1 MQTYFV
7 QIITVQIESVVK
19 VGLIKIVVHEE
30 LYCFKAINADLNLN
44 LIMIVCYVYRFNL
57 IVTMSSLSLR
67 THSQSSSSSFL
78 QQQSKR
84 SGGGGSGGDSKKKDS
99 QYIIRLVGL
108 AMREAL
114 NYYVSFCFLCVVLCM
129 VVG

>member
-1 MQTYFV
+1 M
-7 QIITVQIESVVK
+7 
-19 VGLIKIVVHEE
+19 
-30 LYCFKAINADLNLN
+30 
-44 LIMIVCYVYRFNL
+44 
-57 IVTMSSLSLR
+57 
-67 THSQSSSSSFL
+67 FL

-84 SGGGGSGGDSKKKDS
+84 SGGGGGSGGSGGDSKKKDS
-99 QYIIRLVGL
+99 AYIFRLVGL

>member
-1 MQTYFV
+1 M
-7 QIITVQIESVVK
+7 
-19 VGLIKIVVHEE
+19 
-30 LYCFKAINADLNLN
+30 
-44 LIMIVCYVYRFNL
+44 
-57 IVTMSSLSLR
+57 SLSLT

-84 SGGGGSGGDSKKKDS
+84 SGGSGDSKKKDS
-99 QYIIRLVGL
+99 AYIFRLVGL